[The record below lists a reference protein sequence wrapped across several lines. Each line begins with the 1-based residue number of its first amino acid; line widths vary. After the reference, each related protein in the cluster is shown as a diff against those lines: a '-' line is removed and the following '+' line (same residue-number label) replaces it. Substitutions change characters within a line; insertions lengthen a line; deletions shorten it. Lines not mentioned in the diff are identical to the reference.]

1 MYMFIDLPTK
11 ILQIYIRISNLEA
24 FLSYQFPFP
33 KADPGGENR
42 TSYTYQILFIR
53 WLNVNFIIQT
63 DRV

>member
-33 KADPGGENR
+33 KADPEGENR
-42 TSYTYQILFIR
+42 TSYIP
-53 WLNVNFIIQT
+53 NIIHSLAECEFY
-63 DRV
+63 DSY